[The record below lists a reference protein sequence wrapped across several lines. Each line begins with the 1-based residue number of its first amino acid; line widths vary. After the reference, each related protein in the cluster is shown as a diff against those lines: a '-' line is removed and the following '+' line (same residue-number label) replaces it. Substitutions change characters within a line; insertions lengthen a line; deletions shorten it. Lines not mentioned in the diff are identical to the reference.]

1 MAKNIIR
8 AYKEMKVISGTVTDC
23 WVTSVSPVEHL
34 AAGILLIISR

>member
-1 MAKNIIR
+1 
-8 AYKEMKVISGTVTDC
+8 MKVISGTVTDC